1 MNASSAT
8 CRSSETASVDLY
20 PSVMYSPVARDGEE
34 SRIMRPD
41 NATRE
46 YKFVVRQRKENVEYG
61 MRCHRIELASS

>member
-8 CRSSETASVDLY
+8 CCSSETAFVDLY

-46 YKFVVRQRKENVEYG
+46 
-61 MRCHRIELASS
+61 

>member
-8 CRSSETASVDLY
+8 CCSSETAFVDLY

-34 SRIMRPD
+34 SRIMLPD

-46 YKFVVRQRKENVEYG
+46 YESDVRQSKENVQYG
-61 MRCHRIELASS
+61 MCCHRIELARS

>member
-8 CRSSETASVDLY
+8 CRSSETACVDLY

-34 SRIMRPD
+34 SRNMSPD

-46 YKFVVRQRKENVEYG
+46 YEIAVRQRKENVEYG
-61 MRCHRIELASS
+61 MRCHRIELARS